1 MPVGIRG
8 FDAPDRPETSP
19 RVQAFFADDR
29 GVHRG
34 ADFSDSGPRWM
45 RCRDVTPDA
54 RSLRCAGDARCDR
67 GDVDVQPAARGAGE
81 DADAGKA
88 IAHRSAAA
96 RRSRAKRAVR
106 LSRCAVNMHR
116 RTIELDP
123 SLRRDGERGIAGAQ
137 KASDPPSSRP
147 TPGSSFANEIIDAEK
162 ARCPTPGR
170 CDAPARSIRR
180 PDPHFITFRRFS
192 SIHLLACAGSYARI
206 HASIWSMSLPY
217 QRSARWSGCRKRSS
231 TMRSIMPISGA

>member
-34 ADFSDSGPRWM
+34 ADFGQRAAVDAMPGR
-45 RCRDVTPDA
+45 DA
-54 RSLRCAGDARCDR
+54 RREIAAVCRRCSTRSERAPSWACRARRWPGCRCGGGDCASERSGTQKPREVRSTPVALSQGHASPDERTGPQPSPGRRARYHR
-67 GDVDVQPAARGAGE
+67 RSEGVGPTVIP
-81 DADAGKA
+81 ADAGVQPRERN
-88 IAHRSAAA
+88 HRSGDGAVPAPRA
-96 RRSRAKRAVR
+96 MRRV
-106 LSRCAVNMHR
+106 
-116 RTIELDP
+116 
-123 SLRRDGERGIAGAQ
+123 
-137 KASDPPSSRP
+137 
-147 TPGSSFANEIIDAEK
+147 
-162 ARCPTPGR
+162 
-170 CDAPARSIRR
+170 ARSIRR
-180 PDPHFITFRRFS
+180 PDTHFITFRRFS

-217 QRSARWSGCRKRSS
+217 QRSARLSGCRKRSS